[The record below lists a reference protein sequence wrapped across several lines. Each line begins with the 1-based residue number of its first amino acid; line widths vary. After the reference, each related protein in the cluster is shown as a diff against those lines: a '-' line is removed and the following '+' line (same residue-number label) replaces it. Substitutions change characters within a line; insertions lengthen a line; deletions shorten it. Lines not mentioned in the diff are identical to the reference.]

1 MRVLLVVGWLLA
13 AQLASSTLAF
23 AVETDVD
30 RLLEFLI
37 KEKVLTQEKATE
49 FRADLAIKKQD
60 EKQPAAVPD
69 WVQNVKLKGDVRTRY
84 EWDQNKGQDDY
95 NRARIMARLGLEGKV
110 NNKVKWGI
118 GIATGSSSDPRTSYV
133 TLGSNIGQS
142 STTNTP
148 DSAKNVVLNYAYGEY
163 TPFKGLRL
171 VAGKFLDPVWR
182 PTDVF
187 WDTDINPEGVG
198 INFDYKLNS
207 KVGLF
212 WNELFNVLRNDA
224 RADKQVFMLVT
235 QPGVNIAIN
244 DKINLK
250 SAIAINAFTN
260 IKGAARFASTSSTN
274 TVATT
279 AATQYK
285 YNYNSLQPSAEI
297 SIKEPLGGLVPYA
310 AVFGDYVYNFS
321 LPNSATGKGGYDF
334 GLKFGDAK
342 VEDWK
347 KWQAKI
353 IYSKL
358 GRDAWLDIFPDSS
371 RYSGKTNDQVIE
383 TQFDFGL
390 GKNTSLTLDYY
401 YGRNLTKTT
410 GGDRA
415 SAQVLQLDWNIKF

>member
-1 MRVLLVVGWLLA
+1 MRIILVVGWLLA
-13 AQLASSTLAF
+13 AQLASATLAF
-23 AVETDVD
+23 AVESDVD

-60 EKQPAAVPD
+60 EKQPATVPD
-69 WVQNVKLKGDVRTRY
+69 WVQSIKLKGDVRTRY

-95 NRARIMARLGLEGKV
+95 NRARIMARLGLEGKI
-110 NNKVKWGI
+110 NNKVKLGI

-133 TLGSNIGQS
+133 TLGSNVGQT

-163 TPFKGLRL
+163 TPFKELRL
-171 VAGKFLDPVWR
+171 IGGKFPDTIWR
-182 PTDVF
+182 PTDAF

-212 WNELFNVLRNDA
+212 WNELLNVLRNDA
-224 RADKQVFMLVT
+224 RTDKQVFMSVT

-244 DKINLK
+244 DNINLK
-250 SAIAINAFTN
+250 SALAVNVFTN
-260 IKGAARFASTSSTN
+260 IKGATKFSTSASTNSVTSGS
-274 TVATT
+274 
-279 AATQYK
+279 QYK
-285 YNYNSLQPSAEI
+285 YNYNSFQPSVEL
-297 SIKEPLGGLVPYA
+297 SFKEPFGGLVPYA
-310 AVFGDYVYNFS
+310 ALFGDYVYNFS
-321 LPNSATGKGGYDF
+321 LPSSATGKGGYDY

-371 RYSGKTNDQVIE
+371 RYSGKTNDQAIE
-383 TQFDFGL
+383 AQFDFGL

-401 YGRNLTKTT
+401 YARSLTKSS

-415 SAQVLQLDWNIKF
+415 AAQVLQIDWNIKF

>member
-1 MRVLLVVGWLLA
+1 MRIILVVGWLLA
-13 AQLASSTLAF
+13 AQLASATLAF
-23 AVETDVD
+23 AVESDVD

-69 WVQNVKLKGDVRTRY
+69 WVQSIKLKGDVRTRY

-95 NRARIMARLGLEGKV
+95 NRARIMARLGLEGKI
-110 NNKVKWGI
+110 NNKVKLGI

-133 TLGSNIGQS
+133 TLGSNVGQT

-163 TPFKGLRL
+163 TPFKELRL
-171 VAGKFLDPVWR
+171 IGGKFPDTIWR
-182 PTDVF
+182 PTDAF

-224 RADKQVFMLVT
+224 RTDKQVFMSVT

-244 DKINLK
+244 DNINLK
-250 SAIAINAFTN
+250 SALAVNVFTN
-260 IKGAARFASTSSTN
+260 IKGATKFSTSASTNSVTSGS
-274 TVATT
+274 
-279 AATQYK
+279 QYK
-285 YNYNSLQPSAEI
+285 YNYNSFQPSAEL
-297 SIKEPLGGLVPYA
+297 SIKEPFGGLVPYA
-310 AVFGDYVYNFS
+310 ALFGDYVYNFS
-321 LPNSATGKGGYDF
+321 LPSSATGKGGYDF

-347 KWQAKI
+347 KWQTKI

-371 RYSGKTNDQVIE
+371 RYSGKTNDQAIE
-383 TQFDFGL
+383 AQFDFGL

-401 YGRNLTKTT
+401 YGRSLTKTS